1 MRLLIR
7 NANIIP
13 CTEPGKVIPGGC
25 MVVENEKIAYIGPYQ
40 YHGTFDRVIEANGKI
55 LMPGLI
61 NTHTHVAMT
70 GMRGYAD
77 DQSLQT
83 WLYDH
88 IFPVED
94 RMDAECVA
102 ISAQLG
108 MAEMIASGTT
118 SFSDMYSFC
127 DGIAQAA
134 ADCGLKANI
143 SRGIVCF
150 DDAPFDTAHNERW
163 AESVDL
169 YRKWHG
175 YDNGRIQIDF
185 SVHAEYTTTQQ

>member
-7 NANIIP
+7 NADIIT
-13 CTEPGKVIPGGC
+13 CDSPGEVIPGGC
-25 MVVENEKIAYIGPYQ
+25 MVVKDGKIAYVGPEQ
-40 YHGTFDRVIEANGKI
+40 PDGRFDRVVEATGKI
-55 LMPGLI
+55 LMPGLV
-61 NTHTHVAMT
+61 NAHTHVAMT

-77 DQSLQT
+77 DLALQT
-83 WLYDH
+83 WLSDF

-94 RMDAECVA
+94 RMDADCVR

-143 SRGIVCF
+143 S
-150 DDAPFDTAHNERW
+150 
-163 AESVDL
+163 
-169 YRKWHG
+169 
-175 YDNGRIQIDF
+175 
-185 SVHAEYTTTQQ
+185 